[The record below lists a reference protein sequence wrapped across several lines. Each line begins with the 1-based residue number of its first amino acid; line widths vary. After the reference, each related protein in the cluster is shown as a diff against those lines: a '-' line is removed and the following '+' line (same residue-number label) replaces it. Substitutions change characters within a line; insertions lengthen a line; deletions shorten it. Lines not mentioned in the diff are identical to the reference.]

1 MIRGWTARV
10 PRGVGAAGG
19 GRGAP
24 AWTRRDTFGRVAPTY
39 GENPSAAP
47 TVLSGLEGDM
57 ADSAKVRAR
66 MIVAASIDLYREMAL
81 SALSLF
87 RL

>member
-1 MIRGWTARV
+1 
-10 PRGVGAAGG
+10 
-19 GRGAP
+19 
-24 AWTRRDTFGRVAPTY
+24 VASTY
-39 GENPSAAP
+39 RENRSDDP
-47 TVLSGLEGDM
+47 TVVSGLEGDM

>member
-1 MIRGWTARV
+1 MKEWTARV
-10 PRGVGAAGG
+10 PQGYEGPGG
-19 GRGAP
+19 GLDAP
-24 AWTRRDTFGRVAPTY
+24 AWTRRDTSGRVASTY
-39 GENPSAAP
+39 RENRSDDP
-47 TVLSGLEGDM
+47 TVVSGLEGDM

>member
-1 MIRGWTARV
+1 
-10 PRGVGAAGG
+10 
-19 GRGAP
+19 
-24 AWTRRDTFGRVAPTY
+24 
-39 GENPSAAP
+39 
-47 TVLSGLEGDM
+47 M